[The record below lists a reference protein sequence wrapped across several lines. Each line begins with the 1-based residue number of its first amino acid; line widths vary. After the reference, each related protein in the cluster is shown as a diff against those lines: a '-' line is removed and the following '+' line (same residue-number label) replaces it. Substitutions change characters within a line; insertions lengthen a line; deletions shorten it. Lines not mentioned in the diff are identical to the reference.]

1 MADTP
6 QSTLEKPKPVIVD
19 NGPDAH
25 MLPSNDDRS
34 AGPVELGFAVNFFG
48 RVFTSLY
55 VNTNGNV
62 TFGEPLYKYLPFRMT
77 TRAPPIIAP
86 FLADVDTRPTDSG
99 RVRYGPTTFE
109 GRRALGVNWLDV
121 GYHWERRDKLNRF
134 QLLLVDRSDLGFGD
148 FDIVMNYDRMVW
160 ESGESAGGTAGLG
173 GLAAG
178 AGFSAGTGETDT
190 FFEFPG
196 ALVNGALLDTHADTG
211 LTNTKRNSDI
221 LGRHIFRMRRG
232 RIDVERRIREGGHL
246 MPRAVLLPK
255 KKRVLVFG
263 EFNRFSDLFNPYTDA
278 WTDTGK
284 THANR
289 RRHTATLLPDGQVL
303 AAGGEAEPSTAEVY
317 DPEAGTWTA
326 VNTLREGRLRHTATL
341 VKNKDGKEL
350 VLVAGGQDASGVKRA
365 TAELY
370 DPVSRTWADTG
381 SMLTAR
387 SGHTATLVKNKDG
400 KLLVLVAGGEGNGAS
415 NANKLA
421 SAELYDPVAGTWTA
435 TGNMGLARYDHT
447 ATLLQDGLVLV
458 AGGESSNLS
467 DGLPEP
473 RGRAELYDPATGTW
487 LDTGKMKRP
496 RRNHAAVALNTG
508 HVLVLGG
515 FHESAGIQTG
525 VEMYDPGT
533 ASWIETASMQVRR
546 EYHAALL
553 LEDGRVLIA
562 GGITNPQELQG
573 TYEMYYHPLANR

>member
-6 QSTLEKPKPVIVD
+6 QNTLDKPRPVIVD

-25 MLPSNDDRS
+25 MLSSNDDRS
-34 AGPVELGFAVNFFG
+34 AGPVELGFAVNFFD
-48 RVFTSLY
+48 RVFTALY
-55 VNTNGNV
+55 VNTNGNI

-77 TRAPPIIAP
+77 TRSPPIIAP
-86 FLADVDTRPTDSG
+86 FLADVDTRPGASG

-109 GRRALGVNWLDV
+109 GRRALGINWLDV
-121 GYHWERRDKLNRF
+121 GYHWERLDKLNRF

-160 ESGESAGGTAGLG
+160 ESGESAGGAEGMG

-178 AGFSAGTGETDT
+178 AGFSAGTGAEDT
-190 FFEFPG
+190 YFEFPG
-196 ALVNGALLDTHADTG
+196 ALVSGALLDTHPDTG

-232 RIDVERRIREGGHL
+232 RVDVQRTLREGGHL
-246 MPRAVLLPK
+246 MPLAVLLTN

-263 EFNRFSDLFNPYTDA
+263 EFNPYSDLFNPYTDE
-278 WTDTGK
+278 WSSTGQ
-284 THANR
+284 TNANR
-289 RRHTATLLPDGQVL
+289 RRHTATVLPDGRVL
-303 AAGGEAEPSTAEVY
+303 ATGGEDKPLTAEVY
-317 DPEAGTWTA
+317 DPEGGTWTA
-326 VNTLREGRLRHTATL
+326 VNNMREGRLRHTATL

-350 VLVAGGQDASGVKRA
+350 VLVAGGE
-365 TAELY
+365 T
-370 DPVSRTWADTG
+370 
-381 SMLTAR
+381 
-387 SGHTATLVKNKDG
+387 
-400 KLLVLVAGGEGNGAS
+400 NGPS
-415 NANKLA
+415 TTNKLA
-421 SAELYDPVAGTWTA
+421 SAELYDPAEGTWTV
-435 TGNMGLARYDHT
+435 TGTMGLVRYDHT
-447 ATLLQDGLVLV
+447 ATPLQDGRVLV
-458 AGGESSNLS
+458 AGGEPSDLS

-473 RGRAELYDPATGTW
+473 RGRAELYDPVAGTW
-487 LDTGKMKRP
+487 TDTGRMKKP

-533 ASWIETASMQVRR
+533 GSWSETASMQVRR

-562 GGITNPQELQG
+562 GGITNPKESQG
-573 TYEMYYHPLANR
+573 TYEMYYHPLTNR